1 MARCK
6 ACDTP
11 FNDSDYVGNITQQED
26 LCSHCRFVSKNPSYF
41 TTKEYQ
47 FESITEIPIY
57 VENYQ
62 NTVDK
67 S

>member
-1 MARCK
+1 MARCR

-11 FNDSDYVGNITQQED
+11 FNDSDYVGIATQHED
-26 LCSHCRFVSKNPSYF
+26 LCSHCRFVSKNPNF
-41 TTKEYQ
+41 FHTKEYQ

>member
-11 FNDSDYVGNITQQED
+11 FNDSDFIGTLSEQED
-26 LCSHCRFVSKNPSYF
+26 LCSACRFVSKNPNFFY
-41 TTKEYQ
+41 TREYQ
-47 FESITEIPIY
+47 FESITETPIY
-57 VENYQ
+57 IENYQ

-67 S
+67 